1 MPEYVIHRVGDALND
16 KAKAVRGSRILIL
29 GLAYKPDVD
38 DERESPSYVLM
49 DLLANR
55 GAEVNYYDPYVPTIG
70 PTREHSQWAGKHSV
84 EWNEKTI
91 GRFDLVLIAT
101 NHSTANYQELGKW
114 ARCIVDTRNAM
125 GSISQ
130 SKAKIWK
137 A

>member
-1 MPEYVIHRVGDALND
+1 MND
-16 KAKAVRGSRILIL
+16 QAKAVRGSRILIL

-70 PTREHSQWAGKHSV
+70 PTREHSQWVGKHSI
-84 EWNEKTI
+84 EWNKKTI

-101 NHSTANYQELGKW
+101 NHSTMNY
-114 ARCIVDTRNAM
+114 
-125 GSISQ
+125 
-130 SKAKIWK
+130 
-137 A
+137 